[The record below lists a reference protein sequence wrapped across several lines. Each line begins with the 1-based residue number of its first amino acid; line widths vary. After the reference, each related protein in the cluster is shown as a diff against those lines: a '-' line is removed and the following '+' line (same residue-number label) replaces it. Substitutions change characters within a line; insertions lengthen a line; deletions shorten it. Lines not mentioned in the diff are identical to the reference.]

1 MASMPA
7 SVSWSVR
14 AITVKPASACALTT
28 SAGGSSPSLKIV
40 CRCRFARPLDT
51 SANGRPFY
59 VVSGSPT
66 LPSPGGKPGRPGYNG
81 GRPLMSSDRQP
92 PLSLVRHLVVVNL
105 ARPLPEL
112 IDQAL
117 SCLNQALDARAAFYA
132 RIDGHSFEIM
142 ASDVQSGAPIEPG
155 LRMALEDTF
164 AAVDEEMEGGV
175 LNIRDASKRQPFKS
189 LAMRQRLGITSYL
202 GTSFPAQGEVTGT
215 LGVIGKGPRIFT
227 ETDQDLLLIVAGLLA
242 PRLHSESR
250 STNGQARTPVAVV
263 RLASEEVKEPL
274 AILRGY
280 ADMLA
285 NDEIPADQMQ
295 MVARRLALQSETL
308 MRVADQVL
316 LLSRLPL
323 ELAFTVRISLGAV
336 VESAAQRIRDRM
348 SRAGMELR
356 LQLDTEV
363 DVWGDATLL
372 EAALDEMLHNVF
384 KHARSATVVQL
395 RLRQASANRYQL
407 IVKDD
412 GPGMSADRLE
422 DLFGPL
428 ADDQPLR
435 GQGLGLYLLRRVA
448 EAHGGRAW
456 ANSLEGKGTTFYLE
470 LPAASPDGD
479 ESQLSLANNQSP
491 A

>member
-1 MASMPA
+1 
-7 SVSWSVR
+7 
-14 AITVKPASACALTT
+14 
-28 SAGGSSPSLKIV
+28 
-40 CRCRFARPLDT
+40 
-51 SANGRPFY
+51 
-59 VVSGSPT
+59 
-66 LPSPGGKPGRPGYNG
+66 
-81 GRPLMSSDRQP
+81 MSSDRQP

-105 ARPLPEL
+105 ARPLPEF

-117 SCLNQALDARAAFYA
+117 ICLNQALDARAAFYA

-142 ASDVQSGAPIEPG
+142 ASDVQSGAPIERG

-202 GTSFPAQGEVTGT
+202 GTSFPARGEVTGT
-215 LGVIGKGPRIFT
+215 VGVIGKGPRIFT

-295 MVARRLALQSETL
+295 
-308 MRVADQVL
+308 

-395 RLRQASANRYQL
+395 RLRQTSGNRYQL

-479 ESQLSLANNQSP
+479 SARASAASG
-491 A
+491 ATA

>member
-1 MASMPA
+1 
-7 SVSWSVR
+7 
-14 AITVKPASACALTT
+14 
-28 SAGGSSPSLKIV
+28 
-40 CRCRFARPLDT
+40 
-51 SANGRPFY
+51 
-59 VVSGSPT
+59 
-66 LPSPGGKPGRPGYNG
+66 
-81 GRPLMSSDRQP
+81 MSSDRQP

-117 SCLNQALDARAAFYA
+117 ICLNQALDARAAFYA

-142 ASDVQSGAPIEPG
+142 ASDVQSGAPIERG

-215 LGVIGKGPRIFT
+215 VGVIGKGPRIFT

-250 STNGQARTPVAVV
+250 STNGQPRTPVSVV

-274 AILRGY
+274 AILRNY

-285 NDEIPADQMQ
+285 NDEVPADQMPL
-295 MVARRLALQSETL
+295 VAKRLALQSETL

-323 ELAFTVRISLGAV
+323 ELAFTVRVSLGAIAQ
-336 VESAAQRIRDRM
+336 SAAQRVRDRM
-348 SRAGMELR
+348 ARAGMELR

-395 RLRQASANRYQL
+395 RLRQTSANRYQL

-428 ADDQPLR
+428 VVDQPAR

-479 ESQLSLANNQSP
+479 SARASTATG
-491 A
+491 ATA